1 MCYIV
6 LFWHTLFLIFWRL
19 SKVINKGLWQILQL
33 FHSQTYHTA
42 CALALTQIEAR
53 QTHTIVDTTLVSSH
67 DISYHGDSWHIVN
80 IYHSWFVHNF
90 CHKLSEIRAQ
100 CTTRQKKAL
109 TFVRPRRVWEQS
121 LFLCFSLTA
130 ETVQNCRC
138 LPRNTKQCHPYLVTN
153 QKLTTKLRPTNQS
166 QQFYGNTK
174 MRIKCG
180 IKEHWVVGQTVLSC
194 SIIQSYSIQ
203 GTAYCSKFYWN
214 LRRCWI
220 QAKNCINCQTK
231 YI

>member
-80 IYHSWFVHNF
+80 IYHSWFIHNF

-100 CTTRQKKAL
+100 CTTPQKKAYIRAASSCVRAITISLLL
-109 TFVRPRRVWEQS
+109 TD
-121 LFLCFSLTA
+121 
-130 ETVQNCRC
+130 CR
-138 LPRNTKQCHPYLVTN
+138 NG
-153 QKLTTKLRPTNQS
+153 TKLS
-166 QQFYGNTK
+166 
-174 MRIKCG
+174 
-180 IKEHWVVGQTVLSC
+180 LS
-194 SIIQSYSIQ
+194 
-203 GTAYCSKFYWN
+203 T
-214 LRRCWI
+214 
-220 QAKNCINCQTK
+220 T
-231 YI
+231 